1 MEAKVIL
8 EVSDGNEKHVFKPSK
23 KGNPGYKVVENLA
36 ELCFTVRWKVEI
48 VNNESGYLA
57 LDFQEQAWKV

>member
-1 MEAKVIL
+1 MEVKVIL

-48 VNNESGYLA
+48 VNNES
-57 LDFQEQAWKV
+57 